1 MNWNNVI
8 LLAMAILAA
17 NLSFLTERILF
28 VVLPKSGVKHG
39 FWRVLEILA
48 LYFAVGG
55 AAYLLE
61 SKLGPVQ
68 HQGWEF
74 YAVTVC
80 LFMVFG
86 FPGFVYRYLWRK
98 H

>member
-1 MNWNNVI
+1 
-8 LLAMAILAA
+8 MAIVAA
-17 NLSFLTERILF
+17 NLPFLTERILF
-28 VVLPKSGVKHG
+28 LVSPKDGVKHG
-39 FWRVLEILA
+39 FWRVPEILV

-55 AAYLLE
+55 AAYFLE

-74 YAVTVC
+74 YAVTAC

>member
-1 MNWNNVI
+1 VNWNNVV
-8 LLAMAILAA
+8 LLAIAIVAA
-17 NLSFLTERILF
+17 NLPFLTERILF
-28 VVLPKSGVKHG
+28 VVSPKDSVKHG
-39 FWRVLEILA
+39 FWRVLEILL

>member
-1 MNWNNVI
+1 MNWNNAI
-8 LLAMAILAA
+8 LLVLAVIAA
-17 NLSFLTERILF
+17 NLPFLTERILL
-28 VVLPKSGVKHG
+28 VVAPTNGVKPG
-39 FWRVLEILA
+39 FWRLLEILL
-48 LYFAVGG
+48 LYFIVGG

-80 LFMVFG
+80 LFVVFG